1 MPQIRIFAEH
11 CKGCGL
17 CVLVCP
23 HQNIRMSEDLN
34 EHGHPFAV
42 LVDPARCT
50 YCGLCGRM
58 CPDTAIE
65 IQDSSIRT
73 PNDSESATE

>member
-1 MPQIRIFAEH
+1 MPQIRFYAEH

-23 HQNIRMSEDLN
+23 HQNIRISEDLN

-42 LVDPARCT
+42 LADPARCT
-50 YCGLCGRM
+50 YCALCGRM

-65 IQDSSIRT
+65 IIEGKNGPQENSK
-73 PNDSESATE
+73 EAAE